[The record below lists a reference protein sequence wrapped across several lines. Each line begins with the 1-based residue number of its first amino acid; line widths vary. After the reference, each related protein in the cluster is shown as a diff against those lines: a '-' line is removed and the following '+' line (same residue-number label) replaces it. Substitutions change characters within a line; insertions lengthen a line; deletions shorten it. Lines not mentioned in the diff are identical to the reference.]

1 MTCHESMQDES
12 AMNVTRFQI
21 PFFSAFFLLA
31 TNVLTRVAAQGL
43 EQGLLST
50 LIELSMN
57 RVEAGI
63 DKVFPSFTNLLG
75 GSREA

>member
-1 MTCHESMQDES
+1 
-12 AMNVTRFQI
+12 MNVTRFQI
-21 PFFSAFFLLA
+21 PFFSTFLLLA
-31 TNVLTRVAAQGL
+31 TDVLTRVAAQGL

-63 DKVFPSFTNLLG
+63 DKVTNLLG